1 MANCNYSSLPVYA
14 KADVVVCGGGTAG
27 AFAAIAAAREGA
39 DVLLIEQFGGL
50 GGTAT
55 NGLVTPVMRPHT
67 PGEKLCSYLSE
78 ELTARLVAENACTE
92 DGRQFD
98 PMMLKIELEQM
109 CVEAGVRLLYHT
121 FIPDV
126 VVENGGI
133 SAVVI
138 ANKAGLSLVE
148 GKVFIDCTGDG
159 DISVRAGAEYNK
171 GNPDTGVNQ
180 PMSLRYIIDGVD
192 VEEWGKFFEELKQK
206 TGVNS
211 AASAWGHGSYV
222 YAHCC
227 RGNDVTLT
235 PIFNEAVENGDLS
248 EEDHLYWQAFSM
260 PGRLGSVAFNCPEF
274 FVHIDGTNPE
284 DLTIAQVEGK
294 KRVVRQLAFYKK
306 YMRGFENAYIAEIAV
321 MVGVRESRE
330 IVTDYVMKA
339 EDLLNKRKFSD
350 GICQSNYPIDIH
362 GKVLIND
369 YNNLHPDDNRPW
381 YDIPFRSLLV
391 KGISNLFVAGR
402 CLGAEFLVES
412 SMRVQHSCRSSGE
425 AAGIGAALA
434 VKRGTP
440 IRSIGGEEV
449 RGIMISK
456 GAKFVEEA

>member
-1 MANCNYSSLPVYA
+1 MEKLNYSSLPVFA
-14 KADVVVCGGGTAG
+14 DADVVVCGGGTAG

-55 NGLVTPVMRPHT
+55 NGLVTPVMRSHI
-67 PGEKLCSYLSE
+67 PGEVLCSYITE
-78 ELTARLVAENACTE
+78 ELTARLVAQNACTE

-98 PMMLKIELEQM
+98 PTMLKMELEAM
-109 CVEAGVRLLYHT
+109 AVEAGVRLLYHT
-121 FIPDV
+121 FIPEV
-126 VVENGGI
+126 VVESGVVK
-133 SAVVI
+133 AVVI
-138 ANKAGLSLVE
+138 ANKAGLSLVT
-148 GKVFIDCTGDG
+148 GRIFIDCTGDG
-159 DISVRAGAEYNK
+159 DICVRAGAEYNK
-171 GNPDTGVNQ
+171 GNPETGINQ
-180 PMSLRYIIDGVD
+180 PMSLRYILDGVD
-192 VEEWGKFFEELKQK
+192 VEEWGKFFEEIKQK

-235 PIFNEAVENGDLS
+235 PVFNAAVDAGDLT

-274 FVHIDGTNPE
+274 FVHIDGTSPE
-284 DLTIAQVEGK
+284 DLTLAQVKGK
-294 KRVVRQLAFYKK
+294 EAIKRQLAFYKK
-306 YMRGFENAYIAEIAV
+306 YMRGFDNAYIAEIAV

-330 IVTDYVMKA
+330 IVTDYVMKP
-339 EDLLNKRKFSD
+339 EDLLNKTKFAD

-369 YNNLHPDDNRPW
+369 YNNLHPDDKRPW
-381 YDIPFRSLLV
+381 YDIPYRALLV
-391 KGISNLFVAGR
+391 KGLSNLMVAGR

-412 SMRVQHSCRSSGE
+412 SLRVQHSARASGE
-425 AAGIGAALA
+425 AAGIGAAMALRQNVEPRQIDGA
-434 VKRGTP
+434 D
-440 IRSIGGEEV
+440 V
-449 RGIMISK
+449 RGVMIAK
-456 GAKFVEEA
+456 GAKFVPME